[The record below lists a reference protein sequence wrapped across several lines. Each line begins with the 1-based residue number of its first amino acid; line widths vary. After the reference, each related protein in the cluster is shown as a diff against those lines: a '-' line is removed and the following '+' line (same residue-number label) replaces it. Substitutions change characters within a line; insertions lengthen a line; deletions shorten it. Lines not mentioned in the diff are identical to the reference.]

1 MPRTN
6 IERLNDD
13 ARIWIFGI
21 SPALDE
27 ARSAAVLAQVDQF
40 LDQWASHGTPVTS
53 ARQLLF
59 GTFLVVAVDQQSE
72 TSGCSIDK
80 MFGLLKHLESSLGVA
95 ILDSSRIFAR
105 DGHSDVHAYARP
117 EFRENGDPDTIVFNT
132 LAERLGDVRNGG
144 WEKRAADSWHRALL
158 SNAAVQE

>member
-1 MPRTN
+1 MARTN

-27 ARSAAVLAQVDQF
+27 ARSATVLAQVDQF

-53 ARQLLF
+53 ARQLLY
-59 GTFLVVAVDQQSE
+59 GSFLVIAVDQQSE

-80 MFGLLKHLESSLGVA
+80 MFGLLKQLESSLGVT
-95 ILDSSRIFAR
+95 ILESSRIFAR
-105 DGHSDVHAYARP
+105 DGHGAVHAYARP
-117 EFRENGDPDTIVFNT
+117 DFRENGDPDTLVFDT

-144 WEKRAADSWHRALL
+144 WEKRAAESWHRALL
-158 SNAAVQE
+158 SPASQA